1 MASAIKDGVNSMSEI
16 DVIRRQVANELR
28 RRHIYSY
35 DTIQKTSRTELRELA
50 EEISRNLSVQKEII
64 FDILAGLYGDPTIDA
79 PSPK

>member
-1 MASAIKDGVNSMSEI
+1 MSEI

-28 RRHIYSY
+28 RRYIYSY

>member
-1 MASAIKDGVNSMSEI
+1 MSEI